1 MDDQSK
7 KKKILVLFYSFTGAV
22 ALLAREVARGA
33 AEISDTMVSIR
44 RVPESIP
51 DAFFD
56 EHPQLHEIKAGLERE
71 FPIATIDELVS
82 ADAVAFGTPVHFG
95 SFASQMKA
103 FLDQLSSVYLQRKMV
118 NKPASVF
125 CVSGSLHGGEELTLL
140 SLMVPLFNLG
150 MVPIGIPYPIQGNDT
165 SFDSGSPY
173 GAIAVRRAGTP
184 LAISDGEKKVA
195 QLLGKRL
202 ANMASLFNCGCT
214 HCGVCQELMRG
225 EDEPLRS
232 KQEDIIIPR

>member
-1 MDDQSK
+1 MDAHK
-7 KKKILVLFYSFTGAV
+7 KKIKILVLFYSFTGSV
-22 ALLAREVARGA
+22 AELAREVARGA
-33 AEISDTMVSIR
+33 AEIPDTEVIIR

-56 EHPQLHEIKAGLERE
+56 AHVNMKELKTKLEQE
-71 FPIATIDELVS
+71 FLLATIDDLVN

-103 FLDQLSSVYLQRKMV
+103 FFDQLSSIYLQRKMV
-118 NKPASVF
+118 NKPAAVF

-150 MVPIGIPYPIQGNDT
+150 MIPIGIPYPIQGNDT

-173 GAIAVRRAGTP
+173 GAIAIRRSGTP
-184 LAISDGEKKVA
+184 LGISGGEKKVG

-202 ANMASLFNCGCT
+202 ANMASLFNCGCS

-225 EDEPLRS
+225 EGEH
-232 KQEDIIIPR
+232 